1 MSFINIKWC
10 HISYAIRA
18 IQLYSCQIC
27 NLILDSN
34 LHSLIPRYITQKV
47 ETYINSEDILGLLVL
62 FSVILVILS
71 LVYLIN
77 IEGPIIQS
85 QVGFA
90 GRKKKVMMKRR
101 EDARIM
107 LQAVEE
113 SLLLCCFRSFH
124 FTTKEEKTMVYE
136 FLEKPPLFLT
146 ILSVI
151 HFFFPDQQFFSI
163 DIQKFWH

>member
-34 LHSLIPRYITQKV
+34 LHILIPRY
-47 ETYINSEDILGLLVL
+47 SEDILGLLVL

-85 QVGFA
+85 WVGFA

>member
-34 LHSLIPRYITQKV
+34 LYSLIPRY
-47 ETYINSEDILGLLVL
+47 SEDILGLLVL

-113 SLLLCCFRSFH
+113 SLLLCCFRSFR

>member
-34 LHSLIPRYITQKV
+34 LHVLIPRY
-47 ETYINSEDILGLLVL
+47 SEDILGLLVL

-85 QVGFA
+85 QVGCA

-146 ILSVI
+146 IS
-151 HFFFPDQQFFSI
+151 SR
-163 DIQKFWH
+163 

>member
-27 NLILDSN
+27 NLILYSN
-34 LHSLIPRYITQKV
+34 LHILIPRY
-47 ETYINSEDILGLLVL
+47 SEDILGLLVL

-85 QVGFA
+85 YVGFA
-90 GRKKKVMMKRR
+90 GRKKEGNDEEERRCQNNVASCRRKLVAMLLSIFSFHYQRR
-101 EDARIM
+101 ENHGIRV
-107 LQAVEE
+107 L
-113 SLLLCCFRSFH
+113 R
-124 FTTKEEKTMVYE
+124 KTSSVSNYPLGNTF
-136 FLEKPPLFLT
+136 FLSGLAILFY
-146 ILSVI
+146 
-151 HFFFPDQQFFSI
+151 
-163 DIQKFWH
+163 

>member
-34 LHSLIPRYITQKV
+34 LYSLIPRY
-47 ETYINSEDILGLLVL
+47 SEDILVLLVL

-85 QVGFA
+85 QVGCA

>member
-10 HISYAIRA
+10 HISHVIFAT
-18 IQLYSCQIC
+18 QLYSCWIC
-27 NLILDSN
+27 NLMLYGI
-34 LHSLIPRYITQKV
+34 
-47 ETYINSEDILGLLVL
+47 LVL
-62 FSVILVILS
+62 FLVILVTLS

-77 IEGPIIQS
+77 IEGTIIQS
-85 QVGFA
+85 QVRCA
-90 GRKKKVMMKRR
+90 GRKKKVMVKRR

-151 HFFFPDQQFFSI
+151 HFFFSDQQFFSI

>member
-1 MSFINIKWC
+1 MMN
-10 HISYAIRA
+10 
-18 IQLYSCQIC
+18 
-27 NLILDSN
+27 N
-34 LHSLIPRYITQKV
+34 
-47 ETYINSEDILGLLVL
+47 EEILGFLML
-62 FSVILVILS
+62 FLVILVILS

-85 QVGFA
+85 QVGCA

-146 ILSVI
+146 ISSRQYIFSFRISNSFLLTYKNFGTKKYILVFEELSKIVGEQVLAKI
-151 HFFFPDQQFFSI
+151 KNRCYPKLSI
-163 DIQKFWH
+163 L

>member
-34 LHSLIPRYITQKV
+34 LYSLIPRY
-47 ETYINSEDILGLLVL
+47 SEDILVLLVL